1 MNTRMRRK
9 SVVAVLVACVFATV
23 GAQVTDQNLL
33 KPDPQDWLM
42 YSGTYNSH
50 RHSLLKQVTPANVA
64 RLQARWVYH
73 MAGQEAIQAV
83 PIVYRGV
90 MYISQFNRVDAI
102 DARSGNIV
110 WQYQRPPLTRGAQ
123 RGTAIYNNK
132 LFVTAAD
139 GALVAIDSRTGHIV
153 WETKVAPPWRL
164 AGQAPLVAKGR
175 VIVSGNSPSGFIQ
188 AYDAE
193 TGKYLWTWNAIP
205 QKAGDPGSET
215 WAGDSF
221 KLGGGPVWVS
231 GSYDAEQNLIFYGTG
246 QPGSQWAGEVREGDN
261 LYTNSIVAI
270 DVDTGKIR
278 WHFQN
283 TPHDVHDWDSLEMPV
298 LVDAP
303 FPGQPRPS
311 TGSGRPELVE
321 GRKLLVQANRN
332 GFYYIL
338 DRTNGRFLSGT
349 PFVSKVDWAS
359 GLSAQGRPIL
369 TFGHEPS
376 VEGSHTCPSTAGATN
391 WPSPAYNP
399 DLNYFFLVAQEGCGV
414 VLRTTDRP
422 GAGGGYLES
431 PKPEE
436 AWQLYVRAL
445 DATTGKRIWDYQQIS
460 SFHYGPGVLSTAG
473 GLVFAGEHKGQVSAL
488 DARTGKSLW
497 HFNTGDLITSS
508 PISYAI
514 DGQQY
519 VAISSGTNI
528 FAFALP

>member
-1 MNTRMRRK
+1 MRPF
-9 SVVAVLVACVFATV
+9 VVAALLAGAVATGV
-23 GAQVTDQNLL
+23 AQVTDQDLL
-33 KPDPQDWLM
+33 KPNPQDWVM
-42 YSGTYNSH
+42 YSGTYNSQ
-50 RHSLLKQVTPANVA
+50 RHSLLKQMTPANVA
-64 RLQARWVYH
+64 SLQAKWVYH
-73 MAGQEAIQAV
+73 MNQQEAIQAV
-83 PIVYRGV
+83 PVVHQGI
-90 MYISQFNRVDAI
+90 MYVSQFNRIDAI

-139 GALVAIDSRTGHIV
+139 GALVA
-153 WETKVAPPWRL
+153 APWRL
-164 AGQAPLVAKGR
+164 AGQAPLVAKGK
-175 VIVSGNSPSGFIQ
+175 VIVSGNTPSGFIQ

-193 TGKYLWTWNAIP
+193 TGKFLWIWNAIP
-205 QKAGDPGSET
+205 QKPGDPGSQT

-221 KLGGGPVWVS
+221 KVGGGPIWVS
-231 GSYDAEQNLIFYGTG
+231 GSYDPEQNVIFYGTG

-261 LYTNSIVAI
+261 LYSNSIVAI
-270 DVDTGKIR
+270 DVDTGKIK

-283 TPHDVHDWDSLEMPV
+283 TPHDVHDWDSLEMPI
-298 LVDAP
+298 LIDAP
-303 FPGQPRPS
+303 FRGQP
-311 TGSGRPELVE
+311 
-321 GRKLLVQANRN
+321 RKLLVQANRN
-332 GFYYIL
+332 GFYYVL
-338 DRTNGRFLSGT
+338 DRTNGKFLFGT

-359 GLSAQGRPIL
+359 GLSPEGRPIL
-369 TFGHEPS
+369 TPGHEPS

-399 DLNYFFLVAQEGCGV
+399 DLNYFFLVAQEGCGLV
-414 VLRTTDRP
+414 MRTTNRP

-431 PKPEE
+431 PAPEE

-445 DATTGKRIWDYQQIS
+445 DATTGKKMWDYQQVS

-473 GLVFAGEHKGQVSAL
+473 ALVFAGEHKGQVTAL

-508 PISYAI
+508 PMSYAI

-519 VAISSGTNI
+519 IAVSSGTNV

>member
-1 MNTRMRRK
+1 MDTRLTRRF
-9 SVVAVLVACVFATV
+9 VTTGLVACVVATAA
-23 GAQVTDQNLL
+23 AQVTDQGLL
-33 KPDPQDWLM
+33 SPDPQDWLM

-50 RHSLLKQVTPANVA
+50 RHSPLRQLTPANVP
-64 RLQARWVYH
+64 RLQAKWVYR
-73 MAGQEAIQAV
+73 MAGQDAIQAV
-83 PIVYRGV
+83 PIVHNGV
-90 MYISQFNRVDAI
+90 MYISQFNRVDAL

-110 WQYQRPPLTRGAQ
+110 WQYQRPPLTRTPQ
-123 RGTAIYNNK
+123 RGTAIFNNK
-132 LFVTAAD
+132 LYVTAAD
-139 GALVAIDSRTGHIV
+139 GALVAIDSRTGHTV
-153 WETKVAPPWRL
+153 WETKVAGPWRL
-164 AGQAPLVAKGR
+164 AGQAPLVAKGK
-175 VIVSGNSPSGFIQ
+175 VIVSGNTPSGFIQ

-193 TGKYLWTWNAIP
+193 SGKYLWTWNAVP
-205 QKAGDPGSET
+205 QKAGDPGSDT
-215 WAGDSF
+215 WAADSF

-231 GSYDAEQNLIFYGTG
+231 GSYDPEQNAIFYGTG

-261 LYTNSIVAI
+261 LYTDSIVAI
-270 DVDTGKIR
+270 DVDTGKIK

-298 LVDAP
+298 LIDVP
-303 FPGQPRPS
+303 FRGQS
-311 TGSGRPELVE
+311 
-321 GRKLLVQANRN
+321 RKLLVQANRN

-338 DRTNGRFLSGT
+338 DRTNGKFLMAT
-349 PFVSKVDWAS
+349 PFVTRVNWAS
-359 GLSAQGRPIL
+359 GLTAEGRPIL
-369 TFGHEPS
+369 NVGHEPS

-399 DLNYFFLVAQEGCGV
+399 DLNYFFLVAQEGCGLV
-414 VLRTTDRP
+414 MRTTDRP

-445 DATTGKRIWDYQQIS
+445 DATTGKKIWDYQQIS

-473 GLVFAGEHKGQVSAL
+473 GLVFAGEHKGQISAL

-519 VAISSGTNI
+519 VAISSGGNI
-528 FAFALP
+528 LAFSLP

>member
-1 MNTRMRRK
+1 MRQRFL
-9 SVVAVLVACVFATV
+9 ALALAGCLAATAA
-23 GAQVTDQNLL
+23 AQVTDQGLL
-33 KPDPQDWLM
+33 NPDPQDWLM

-50 RHSLLKQVTPANVA
+50 RHSPLRQVTPANVA
-64 RLQARWVYH
+64 RLQAKWVYR
-73 MAGQEAIQAV
+73 MAGQDAIQAV
-83 PIVYRGV
+83 PVVHNGI
-90 MYISQFNRVDAI
+90 MYISQFNRIDAL

-110 WQYQRPPLTRGAQ
+110 WQYQRPPLTRTPQ
-123 RGTAIYNNK
+123 RGTAIFNNK
-132 LFVTAAD
+132 LYVTAAD
-139 GALVAIDSRTGHIV
+139 GAIVAIDSRTGHTV
-153 WETKVAPPWRL
+153 WETKVAGPWRL
-164 AGQAPLVAKGR
+164 AGQAPLVAKGK
-175 VIVSGNSPSGFIQ
+175 VIVSGNTPSGFIQ

-193 TGKYLWTWNAIP
+193 SGKYLWTWNAVP
-205 QKAGDPGSET
+205 QKAGDPGSDT

-231 GSYDAEQNLIFYGTG
+231 GSYDPEQNAIFYGTG

-261 LYTNSIVAI
+261 LYTDSIVAI
-270 DVDTGKIR
+270 DVDTGKIK

-298 LVDAP
+298 LIDVP
-303 FPGQPRPS
+303 FRGQS
-311 TGSGRPELVE
+311 
-321 GRKLLVQANRN
+321 RKLLVQANRN

-338 DRTNGRFLSGT
+338 DRTNGKFLMGT
-349 PFVSKVDWAS
+349 PFVTRVNWAS
-359 GLSAQGRPIL
+359 GLTAEGRPIL
-369 TFGHEPS
+369 NVGHEPS
-376 VEGSHTCPSTAGATN
+376 VEGSHTCPATAGATN

-399 DLNYFFLVAQEGCGV
+399 DLNYFFLVAQEGCGLV
-414 VLRTTDRP
+414 MRTTDRP

-445 DATTGKRIWDYQQIS
+445 DATTGKKIWDYQQIS

-473 GLVFAGEHKGQVSAL
+473 GLVFAGEHKGQISAL

-519 VAISSGTNI
+519 VAIASGGNI
-528 FAFALP
+528 VAFSLP